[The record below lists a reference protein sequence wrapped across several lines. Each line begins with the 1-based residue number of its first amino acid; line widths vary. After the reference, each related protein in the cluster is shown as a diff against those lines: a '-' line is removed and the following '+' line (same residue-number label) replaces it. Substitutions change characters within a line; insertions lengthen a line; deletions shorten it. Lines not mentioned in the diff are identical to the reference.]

1 MLKNYRIKANESEN
15 QHHHRLESSYEC
27 VIESKEVQVLPHW
40 AQHGSLENMEQQEED
55 LIIWNYLHEVCTVG
69 VP

>member
-1 MLKNYRIKANESEN
+1 MLKICRIKANESEN
-15 QHHHRLESSYEC
+15 QPHHRFESFYEG

-40 AQHGSLENMEQQEED
+40 AQHGSMKNVEQQEED
-55 LIIWNYLHEVCTVG
+55 LIVWNYLHEVCAVG